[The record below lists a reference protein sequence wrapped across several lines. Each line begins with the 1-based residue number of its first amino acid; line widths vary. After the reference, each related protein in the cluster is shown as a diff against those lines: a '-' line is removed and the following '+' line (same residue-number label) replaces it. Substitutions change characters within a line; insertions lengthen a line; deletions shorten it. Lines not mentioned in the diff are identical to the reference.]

1 MFDEQKQRE
10 STIDF
15 FTDRLYACLDDEEI
29 CNSLAELIKTTLFDE
44 YKHCAS
50 KAERIAKLCNQLFPN
65 ELPKSPAYEILT
77 PGSSRTLLSVD
88 LPTPD
93 YWHLVNLAAA
103 KKQCVMDY
111 LQVIVAD
118 HIKEGKDV

>member
-44 YKHCAS
+44 YKYCAS
-50 KAERIAKLCNQLFPN
+50 KAERIAELCNQLFPN
-65 ELPKSPAYEILT
+65 ELPKAPVYEINT

-111 LQVIVAD
+111 LQEIVAD

>member
-10 STIDF
+10 VTIDS
-15 FTDRLYACLDDEEI
+15 FTDRLYACLDNEKI
-29 CNSLAELIKTTLFDE
+29 CDSLAELIKTTLFDE
-44 YKHCAS
+44 YKYCAS

-65 ELPKSPAYEILT
+65 ELPKAPVYEINT

-111 LQVIVAD
+111 LQELVD
-118 HIKEGKDV
+118 THIKESKNG

>member
-1 MFDEQKQRE
+1 MFDEQQQRQ

-15 FTDRLYACLDDEEI
+15 FTDRLYSCIDDEQI
-29 CNSLAELIKTTLFDE
+29 CDSLAELIKATLFDE

-50 KAERIAKLCNQLFPN
+50 KAERIGKLCNQLFPN
-65 ELPKSPAYEILT
+65 ELPKSPAYEICT

-111 LQVIVAD
+111 FQELVVN
-118 HIKEGKDV
+118 HIKESKNV

>member
-1 MFDEQKQRE
+1 MFDEQQQRE
-10 STIDF
+10 STLDS
-15 FTDRLYACLDDEEI
+15 FTDRLYACLDDGEI
-29 CNSLAELIKTTLFDE
+29 CESLAELIKTTLFDE
-44 YKHCAS
+44 YKCCAS

-65 ELPKSPAYEILT
+65 ELPKAPVYEINT

-111 LQVIVAD
+111 LQDLVNT
-118 HIKEGKDV
+118 HIKESKNV